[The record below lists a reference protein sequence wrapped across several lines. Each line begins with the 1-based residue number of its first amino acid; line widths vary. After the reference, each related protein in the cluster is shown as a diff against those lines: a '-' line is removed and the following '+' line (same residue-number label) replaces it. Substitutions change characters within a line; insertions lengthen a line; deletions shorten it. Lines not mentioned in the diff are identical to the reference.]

1 MKKYTK
7 THEWIEVN
15 GEEATV
21 GITAHAAAELGDITY
36 VEPSPKGTDMIMG
49 DKVGMIESVK
59 AASDIYAP
67 TSGTVISTNKRLDDD
82 PGLVNRSPE
91 DEGWI
96 FKITNIDFE
105 EYESLMS
112 KEKYDKMLKSK
123 DSK

>member
-15 GEEATV
+15 GDEATV
-21 GITAHAAAELGDITY
+21 GITEHAAAELGDITF
-36 VEPSPKGTDMIMG
+36 VEAPPKSTDMIMG

-67 TSGTVISTNKRLDDD
+67 TSGTVSATNKRLEDD

-105 EYESLMS
+105 EHEKLMT

-123 DSK
+123 DAK